1 MSHGGLSRAG
11 GDTALAQVRPECVPH
26 GVNIHRV
33 SAIVALC
40 DARGSQVAVKYSDQ
54 SGGHVE
60 QWVINWQIDWHRF
73 AGGPGFN
80 SSLLDDLAPQT
91 NGGETSEA
99 AC

>member
-1 MSHGGLSRAG
+1 MA
-11 GDTALAQVRPECVPH
+11 AWAVRDETPPLLKCVPN
-26 GVNIHRV
+26 GVRIHCAP
-33 SAIVALC
+33 AIVALRN
-40 DARGSQVAVKYSDQ
+40 ARGSQVAIKYSDQ
-54 SGGHVE
+54 IGRHVE
-60 QWVINWQIDWHRF
+60 QWVINWQVDWHRF